1 MKSLFRDPGF
11 YLIITLIPLMGLSI
25 YLMAYADYIIA
36 GNVIMVSSLLSFFII
51 IIKRGWGDD
60 EQ

>member
-11 YLIITLIPLMGLSI
+11 YLIITLITLIGLSI

-36 GNVIMVSSLLSFFII
+36 GNVIMISSLLSFFII
-51 IIKRGWGDD
+51 IIKHGWER